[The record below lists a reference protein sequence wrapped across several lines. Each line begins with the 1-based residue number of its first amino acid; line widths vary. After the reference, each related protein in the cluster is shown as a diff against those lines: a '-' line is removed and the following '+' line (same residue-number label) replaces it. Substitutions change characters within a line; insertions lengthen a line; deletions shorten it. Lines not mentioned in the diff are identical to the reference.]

1 MCRLDA
7 FCCCKH
13 DVLYWGSASFGF
25 TVDSVKSLFHFSLKW
40 SQSYD
45 TSAVYSG
52 LSLLLLSYFC
62 CLFPFCNPCNH
73 FTQGNVSALPASDS
87 VNRSVPWPH
96 IYNNQ
101 AAEQQRMPLAQQYI
115 INMNETVTQ
124 AFISWTVCCNISVV
138 TVCQLFTLKAEM
150 KQRTWSLRENE
161 LQNQTARDTQR
172 RTSTLI
178 MRICRVVC
186 KLSSSMSSCLMFGLF
201 IIILL
206 GILQKLYVYIQ
217 HADMCLHKWPS
228 VTFYLELRQ
237 VNLRFKLGWVT
248 TESLQ
253 NQHTHTQTKKNLWE
267 NTTQLNFG
275 HWEMSLIHR
284 MSMLPP
290 LDNHPSCHLT
300 SGGCGGNMSLENTCK
315 HLL

>member
-1 MCRLDA
+1 MTLQP
-7 FCCCKH
+7 
-13 DVLYWGSASFGF
+13 F
-25 TVDSVKSLFHFSLKW
+25 TLV
-40 SQSYD
+40 
-45 TSAVYSG
+45 
-52 LSLLLLSYFC
+52 
-62 CLFPFCNPCNH
+62 CLFFYLAIFAVFFH
-73 FTQGNVSALPASDS
+73 SAIHAITLLKETFQPYLHLTS
-87 VNRSVPWPH
+87 VWTEVYHDHIYTTIRRQNSRECHWHSNTSSTWMKRWRRHSFLEQFAVTLVWWRSVSSSRWNETKNV
-96 IYNNQ
+96 IFEGKR
-101 AAEQQRMPLAQQYI
+101 AAESNSKRH
-115 INMNETVTQ
+115 
-124 AFISWTVCCNISVV
+124 
-138 TVCQLFTLKAEM
+138 AEAN
-150 KQRTWSLRENE
+150 SHP
-161 LQNQTARDTQR
+161 A
-172 RTSTLI
+172 STLI

-300 SGGCGGNMSLENTCK
+300 SGGRGGNMSLENTCK

>member
-25 TVDSVKSLFHFSLKW
+25 TVDSVKSLFRFSLKW

-73 FTQGNVSALPASDS
+73 FTRGHVSALPASDIS

-101 AAEQQRMPLAQQYI
+101 AAEQQRHA
-115 INMNETVTQ
+115 
-124 AFISWTVCCNISVV
+124 
-138 TVCQLFTLKAEM
+138 KAN
-150 KQRTWSLRENE
+150 SH
-161 LQNQTARDTQR
+161 AA
-172 RTSTLI
+172 STLI
-178 MRICRVVC
+178 MRICKVIC
-186 KLSSSMSSCLMFGLF
+186 KLSSSMSICLMFGLF
-201 IIILL
+201 IIISL

-217 HADMCLHKWPS
+217 YADMCLHKWPL

-237 VNLRFKLGWVT
+237 VNLRFKLGWVM

-253 NQHTHTQTKKNLWE
+253 NQHTHTDKKKSLR

-284 MSMLPP
+284 ISMLPP

-300 SGGCGGNMSLENTCK
+300 SSGCGGNMSLEITCK